1 MNNDDFVL
9 NYRQIGPWTVPVIAL
24 PDAARSLQRHVSGV
38 IINSITD
45 GPRGRERQ
53 QLWKVS
59 VASGVKAERGA
70 EPWSPQDSYA
80 ISLSFRFHPGNHGN
94 RPLDVENF
102 VKPVVDA
109 LAAGLFCPAEQN
121 PQDIKGWKFDDSNF
135 NTLLLRRLEDAQSR
149 EDEGIAICVSA
160 RPQPD

>member
-1 MNNDDFVL
+1 MNNDDFIL
-9 NYRQIGPWTVPVIAL
+9 NHQQIGPWTVPVIAL
-24 PDAARSLQRHVSGV
+24 PDAARSLQRHVPGV

-45 GPRGRERQ
+45 GQWGRERQ
-53 QLWKVS
+53 QHWKVA
-59 VASGVKAERGA
+59 VASGVKAARGA
-70 EPWSPQDSYA
+70 EPWQPQDSYA

-121 PQDIKGWKFDDSNF
+121 PQDIERWQFDDSNF
-135 NTLLLRRLEDAQSR
+135 NTLLLHRLEDAQSR
-149 EDEGIAICVSA
+149 DDEGIAICVSA
-160 RPQPD
+160 RPRPG